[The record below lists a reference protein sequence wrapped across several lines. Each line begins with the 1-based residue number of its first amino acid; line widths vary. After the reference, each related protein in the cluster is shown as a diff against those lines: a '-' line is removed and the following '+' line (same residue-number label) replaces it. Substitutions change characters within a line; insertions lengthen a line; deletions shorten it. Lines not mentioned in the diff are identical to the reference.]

1 MGFHLIKWAKNKSEN
16 STSCKCEKVSLKAS
30 VCSSLTWRLSR
41 GVFFSQN
48 HSQQLE
54 QKLQNPALL
63 ISCHQWGIISPVHS
77 PPPPTSLRKSM
88 QIIEMTHKVFE
99 VIGFALL
106 SGTKNKCSVFT
117 LWITSCAL
125 IVCACLLDL
134 AVLRNQSL
142 GQCARMCPYMISGPM
157 TSGDWPLDSSLGLL
171 GRRDQGLKV
180 LQDNANKVA
189 DGFVWDRTH
198 V

>member
-1 MGFHLIKWAKNKSEN
+1 MFAPHWLEDWAEESFFHKTIANSWNKNYRIQPSSFPVISEE
-16 STSCKCEKVSLKAS
+16 S
-30 VCSSLTWRLSR
+30 
-41 GVFFSQN
+41 F
-48 HSQQLE
+48 
-54 QKLQNPALL
+54 LL
-63 ISCHQWGIISPVHS
+63 FT